1 MATSVIAGPLG
12 SFGIQGALTA
22 LGFTSN
28 GVAASSLA
36 AAFHSSIGIVKAKS
50 LFALAQS
57 MGATGAFVGPAGIL
71 AGISVALGAGT
82 GYWIYQ
88 KIQGNKKIQ

>member
-1 MATSVIAGPLG
+1 MATSVVAGTAG

-36 AAFHSSIGIVKAKS
+36 ASIHSSIGVVQANG
-50 LFALAQS
+50 LFALAQN
-57 MGATGAFVGPAGIL
+57 MGAVGAFVGPAGIL
-71 AGISVALGAGT
+71 AGIGVALGAGT

-88 KIQGNKKIQ
+88 KIKGNKKIQ